1 MSASWLITSYFQPQ
15 RAGSIA
21 MPWMCQ
27 RQNQSL
33 FHTQIWAPRPPAFF
47 FFFFIVVVV
56 VCFSRLANM
65 TQFMTWMRYRG
76 ISYCSG
82 LLLPGLVRSFPCV
95 HVPSGLEAKLLQQ
108 GLGQRSAASGRGLSQ
123 TAEWYSCVSWLTMLE
138 FAMDTAKCFSSPII
152 KTTNS

>member
-1 MSASWLITSYFQPQ
+1 MSASWLIMSYFQPQ

-27 RQNQSL
+27 RQSKSFSHANLGSQASCL
-33 FHTQIWAPRPPAFF
+33 L
-47 FFFFIVVVV
+47 FFFIVVVV

-65 TQFMTWMRYRG
+65 TQCMTWMRYRG

-82 LLLPGLVRSFPCV
+82 LLLSGLVRSFLCV
-95 HVPSGLEAKLLQQ
+95 GVPSGLEAKLQQQ

-123 TAEWYSCVSWLTMLE
+123 TAEWYSCVSWLTMLK
-138 FAMDTAKCFSSPII
+138 FAMDTANVFQVLL
-152 KTTNS
+152 